1 MKDEKV
7 IEKAKQYLT
16 CCQNQI
22 RDAEQREDQFSLS
35 AWTENLD
42 MWTTIIER
50 FSENSTTKIKGR
62 RKRRR
67 KR

>member
-7 IEKAKQYLT
+7 IEKAKQYLI

-42 MWTTIIER
+42 MWKTIIER
-50 FSENSTTKIKGR
+50 FSVNSTTKIKGR
-62 RKRRR
+62 RRRRR